1 MSICLILALSLI
13 TGNPQIQFVNLRT
26 GDQIRYPVALLRG
39 LANDG
44 RIYVVNPQDPS
55 ADGRNTG
62 RVVNKRFRLLVEL
75 VPGVNHLRVSD
86 GTSQA
91 SLDLVYKP
99 IASMYKVNV
108 IYLTASDGDT
118 FYITQNLNDKQNYR
132 EKLDTAAK
140 LMQTLTAESLN
151 DSGFGR
157 KTFPLDLD
165 SSGHVRVRTLKYPA
179 TADQLRTK
187 TGNEL
192 YDLIYP
198 WLGKQGLFNH
208 QKNIVVMAFSRYDP
222 DTKRAFAHIAWG
234 GGDMGLFSS
243 LSMCG
248 WPDSIRD
255 VERAFSDSTPLDP
268 KVLYDDSMGR
278 SNMWGLASTG
288 LGAVIHE
295 LGHTFVGAEHSGD
308 PESIMSRGFDHF
320 NRFFLP
326 AEAPSHLDP
335 SEFVFADGQVIHWDP
350 YNASLLSCDR
360 FFQPDPRRFQDD
372 LPPRIYFD
380 WDTNEIVAAAPN
392 GIKLL
397 HLWKQTDPPS
407 HTVFKLFKELPKVI
421 RFGRSELRD
430 MLNAPEGAAIHITDG
445 EGQVFSVN
453 EGAYKTRADLPPIT
467 SVEYAAK
474 LRKFVD
480 GLHGAK
486 TVTWSHQS
494 DLRR

>member
-1 MSICLILALSLI
+1 VE
-13 TGNPQIQFVNLRT
+13 NPQ
-26 GDQIRYPVALLRG
+26 
-39 LANDG
+39 
-44 RIYVVNPQDPS
+44 NPSP
-55 ADGRNTG
+55 DGRNTG
-62 RVVNKRFRLLVEL
+62 RVVNKRFRLLIEL
-75 VPGVNHLRVSD
+75 VPGINHLKVSNA
-86 GTSQA
+86 GSRTT
-91 SLDLVYKP
+91 LDLVYKP
-99 IASMYKVNV
+99 ITSLFKVNV
-108 IYLTASDGDT
+108 IYLTASDGDPY
-118 FYITQNLNDKQNYR
+118 YITQNPQDKQNYR

-157 KTFPLDLD
+157 KTFPLDFD
-165 SSGHVRVRTLKYPA
+165 SSGRVRVRTLKYPA
-179 TADQLRTK
+179 TADQLRAK

-198 WLGKQGLFNH
+198 WLGKQGLFDN

-222 DTKRAFAHIAWG
+222 DTKKAFAHIAWG

-255 VERAFSDSTPLDP
+255 VERAFSDPTPLDP
-268 KVLYDDSMGR
+268 KMLYDDSMGR

-326 AEAPSHLDP
+326 VEAPSNIVP
-335 SEFVFADGQVIHWDP
+335 TEFAFADNQVCRWDP

-360 FFQPDPRRFQDD
+360 FFQPDARRFRDD
-372 LPPRIYFD
+372 LPPRIYLD
-380 WDTNEIVAAAPN
+380 WDTDEIVAAAPN
-392 GIKLL
+392 GIRLL

-407 HTVFKLFKELPKVI
+407 HTAYKQFSDLPMVI
-421 RFGRSELRD
+421 RFKRSELRD
-430 MLNAPEGAAIHITDG
+430 VLSAPEGAAIHVTDG

-453 EGAYKTRADLPPIT
+453 EGAYKSRGDLPPIT
-467 SVEYAAK
+467 SAEYDAQ
-474 LRKFVD
+474 LRKFVAD
-480 GLHGAK
+480 LHGTK
-486 TVTWSHQS
+486 TIRWTPQS
-494 DLRR
+494 N